1 MRWPTRLAA
10 AVLFAGALGA
20 QDASPALVR
29 GELLDCEVS
38 PAGAGEFSVRAETH
52 QVFRFTFD
60 QKTYFE
66 REKQRTNAAALE
78 KGDLVEVVADRASEP
93 VLRYARTVHVVDR
106 RPARTPVSRGRYPS
120 YRTSLDSII
129 PMGNLTFA
137 GVVARLDGGRL
148 VLRTRKDGEKT
159 IVLREDTR
167 YLEDGVQVAAGELK
181 ANTRVFVRGAKNFED
196 EIEAYQVVWGE
207 ILDPAARR

>member
-1 MRWPTRLAA
+1 MWRTRLAA
-10 AVLFAGALGA
+10 AILFAGALAA
-20 QDASPALVR
+20 QDPAPALVR

-38 PAGAGEFSVRAETH
+38 APGAGEFSLRTETH

-60 QKTYFE
+60 RKTYFE
-66 REKQRTNAAALE
+66 REKQRTTAAGLE
-78 KGDLVEVVADRASEP
+78 KGDLIEVVADRSSEP

-106 RPARTPVSRGRYPS
+106 RPARPPVSAGRYRS
-120 YRTSLDSII
+120 YRTSLDSIV

-137 GVVARLDGGRL
+137 GVVARLDAGRL

-159 IVLREDTR
+159 IVLRDDTR
-167 YLEDGVQVAAGELK
+167 YLEDGVQVAPAELK

-196 EIEAYQVVWGE
+196 EIEAYQVIWGE

>member
-1 MRWPTRLAA
+1 MTWPTRLAA
-10 AVLFAGALGA
+10 AVLFAGALAA
-20 QDASPALVR
+20 QNPAPALVR
-29 GELLDCEVS
+29 GELLDCEVT
-38 PAGAGEFSVRAETH
+38 PAGAGEFGVRTDTH

-60 QKTYFE
+60 RQTYFE
-66 REKQRTNAAALE
+66 REKQRTSAAGLE
-78 KGDLVEVVADRASEP
+78 KGDLIEVVADRASEP

-106 RPARTPVSRGRYPS
+106 RPRRPPVSLGQYRS
-120 YRTSLDSII
+120 YRTSLDHVI

-137 GVVARLDGGRL
+137 GVIARLDGDRL

-167 YLEDGVQVAAGELK
+167 YLEGGIQVAAGDLK
-181 ANTRVFVRGAKNFED
+181 TNTRVFVRGAKNFED

-207 ILDPAARR
+207 ILDPAVRR